1 MTTIDLTEEETQRL
15 NHADSME
22 INDQLLIISIMNILE
37 CKAKIEN
44 ALWVFLK
51 YVSTALWD
59 LS

>member
-37 CKAKIEN
+37 IEN